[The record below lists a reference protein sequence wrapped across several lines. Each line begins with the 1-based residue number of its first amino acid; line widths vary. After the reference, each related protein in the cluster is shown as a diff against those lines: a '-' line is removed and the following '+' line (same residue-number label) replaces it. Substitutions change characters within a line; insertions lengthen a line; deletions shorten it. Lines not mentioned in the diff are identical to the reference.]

1 MGKRQQR
8 IEVYNQSV
16 SWASYVGKEMNIVCS
31 NGAVYHCKLEKAD
44 VHQLYI
50 KDLLGKHISL
60 PIDHIKEIILDFVTE
75 Y

>member
-8 IEVYNQSV
+8 IEVYNQPIH
-16 SWASYVGKEMNIVCS
+16 WASYIGKEMNVVCS

-44 VHQLYI
+44 AQKLYI
-50 KDLLGKHISL
+50 RDLLGEKISL

>member
-8 IEVYNQSV
+8 IEVYHQPV
-16 SWASYVGKEMNIVCS
+16 DWATYIGKEMNVICS

-44 VHQLYI
+44 PQKIYI
-50 KDLLGKHISL
+50 KDLLGERVSL
-60 PIDHIKEIILDFVTE
+60 PIDSIKEIIIDFVTE